1 MRIGVFGGTFDPPH
15 VGHLAIAK
23 AAMAQLE
30 LDEVIFIPA
39 NQNPLKD
46 RRGIA
51 PPKVRLEMTS
61 LLVEKEDHM
70 AVSDMEITRGGP
82 SYMVDTLDELQ
93 MVQPAEYWLIMG
105 ADSVKDITQW
115 KSPQRLVRLCRIA
128 AAVRPPFSEKELEEK
143 IPSEFREK
151 VDLVDMEPV
160 NASSTEIRDKIF
172 KNHPV
177 SHLLPPK
184 VLQYIQKQKL
194 YKS

>member
-15 VGHLAIAK
+15 LGHLAIAK
-23 AAMAQLE
+23 AAMEQLE
-30 LDEVIFIPA
+30 LDEVLFVPA

-46 RRGIA
+46 RRGISH
-51 PPKVRLEMTS
+51 PKVRFEMTA
-61 LLVEKEDHM
+61 LLVEKEEHM

-93 MVQPAEYWLIMG
+93 MVQPADYWLIMG
-105 ADSVKDITQW
+105 ADSLGSLKDW
-115 KSPQRLVRLCRIA
+115 KSPSRLLRLCRIA
-128 AAVRPPFSEKELEEK
+128 VAVRPPILDDVLESAQEEFHDK
-143 IPSEFREK
+143 I
-151 VDLVDMEPV
+151 DLIEMNPV
-160 NASSTEIRDKIF
+160 NASSSEIREKIL

-194 YKS
+194 YQL